1 MHGSIAIVSNSF
13 IIVADTR
20 NSKASLLIEKLSLG
34 KHKGKNILVVGKS
47 KTGKKSFVR
56 CLFQRTNVGGG
67 TQTSNVNVNIFT
79 PTNKESYMHLKE
91 SADVILLCFRMDDQ
105 LGVEDDHVIAQ
116 LKRYLGTEFLKRTL
130 ILLTMANQVRPVGV
144 HRNEVSHQELLKA
157 MRNDFV
163 DLVLG
168 ACLKQKISPSTDS
181 ELSDKF
187 FLVGAP
193 ELSHD
198 KRMIPDLESHC
209 SDSLIDW
216 VQPLGQAL
224 LDRFD
229 SISCTN

>member
-47 KTGKKSFVR
+47 KTRKKSFVR
-56 CLFQRTNVGGG
+56 CLFERTNVGGG
-67 TQTSNVNVNIFT
+67 TQTSNVNINIFT
-79 PTNKESYMHLKE
+79 PTNKESFVHLKE

-144 HRNEVSHQELLKA
+144 QRNEVSHQELLKA
-157 MRNDFV
+157 MRDDFV

-168 ACLKQKISPSTDS
+168 AFLKQKISTSIDS
-181 ELSDKF
+181 ELSDIF

-198 KRMIPDLESHC
+198 DRMIPDLKSH
-209 SDSLIDW
+209 SLIDW

-229 SISCTN
+229 SIVY